1 MGSLFERQMK
11 ALLLFDG
18 QSDSEWRVGEL
29 KFRDASEGFDLNLG
43 ADGRKWKRCR
53 QPVCQKDFRVA
64 MGLAHKICTVEA
76 HRAFLVRLL
85 EYFPVGSVQCSV
97 GKRRRGGCSPTREMN
112 TDRIRELWEESLK
125 PDGHGKQGRTV
136 FGQLVI
142 SSSVCSVGENNKE
155 IGGSECTLCGA
166 ERP

>member
-64 MGLAHKICTVEA
+64 MGVAHKFALWKRTEL
-76 HRAFLVRLL
+76 FL
-85 EYFPVGSVQCSV
+85 SVCLNIFQLDQFSAPW
-97 GKRRRGGCSPTREMN
+97 GRGGGGVAHLHER
-112 TDRIRELWEESLK
+112 
-125 PDGHGKQGRTV
+125 RT
-136 FGQLVI
+136 QT
-142 SSSVCSVGENNKE
+142 
-155 IGGSECTLCGA
+155 GSENYGKNLLNLMDMENKA
-166 ERP
+166 ELFSGS